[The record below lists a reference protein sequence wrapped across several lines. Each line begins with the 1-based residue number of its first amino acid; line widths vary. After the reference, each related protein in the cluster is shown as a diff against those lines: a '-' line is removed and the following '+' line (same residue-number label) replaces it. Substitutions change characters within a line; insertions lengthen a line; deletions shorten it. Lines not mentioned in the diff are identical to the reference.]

1 MDDDLLYGD
10 IEDAGKDLEIA
21 KLQQQLELEKKRS
34 DALALEVNQLQE
46 QVKVLV
52 ADRTQF
58 ETNMMS
64 LFNTAKLELKR
75 KDNELATL
83 RGTLLG
89 TSSTSSS

>member
-34 DALALEVNQLQE
+34 EALALEVNQLQE

-52 ADRTQF
+52 ADRTQL

-64 LFNTAKLELKR
+64 LFNTAKLELRR

-89 TSSTSSS
+89 ASSTSSS

>member
-52 ADRTQF
+52 ADRTQL

-89 TSSTSSS
+89 ASTSSS

>member
-52 ADRTQF
+52 ADRTQL

-64 LFNTAKLELKR
+64 LFNTAKLELRR

-89 TSSTSSS
+89 ASSTSSS